1 MPSTASSAP
10 SGQGR
15 RRRRRLG
22 ERSGL
27 RDRVL
32 ASPLQERA
40 PDETTGHGHAD
51 DADGRPEE
59 PAPPPCRHL
68 GPWSGGFLG
77 RQAQQ
82 PSHRVDRDEDGGGD
96 HDQGRDRL
104 RQRVL
109 EAREQRQDAER
120 PGTERHDPRS
130 VAGQDAADARRAD
143 RHGGDEEVQDELVGG
158 AEQVDDELLGA
169 RRLEGDDEVANGD
182 DRAGR
187 ARQDAREELGDA
199 KCERAGGDSGECRSP
214 D

>member
-1 MPSTASSAP
+1 MPVDRQLGAI
-10 SGQGR
+10 GQR
-15 RRRRRLG
+15 WRRRRRLG
-22 ERSGL
+22 KRSGL

-40 PDETTGHGHAD
+40 PDDTTGHGHAD
-51 DADGRPEE
+51 DADGRPQE
-59 PAPPPCRHL
+59 PAPPPRRHL

-82 PSHRVDRDEDGGGD
+82 PSHRVDRDEDGGDD

-104 RQRVL
+104 GQRVL

-130 VAGQDAADARRAD
+130 GAGQDAADARRTD
-143 RHGGDEEVQDELVGG
+143 RDGGDEEVQDELVGG

-169 RRLEGDDEVANGD
+169 RRLEGDDEVADGD

-187 ARQDAREELGDA
+187 ARQDAGEELGDA
-199 KCERAGGDSGECRSP
+199 ERERAGGDSGECRSP